1 MHVYYEL
8 YPYIQINNGDN
19 EFISVIINKV
29 CVPFV
34 ILFSNTWY
42 TEEMNACKNDAS
54 EMNGNKSLR
63 FQNKTK

>member
-8 YPYIQINNGDN
+8 YSYIGINNGDN

-29 CVPFV
+29 WMPFV
-34 ILFSNTWY
+34 ILFSNIWY
-42 TEEMNACKNDAS
+42 TEEMNTYKNDAC
-54 EMNGNKSLR
+54 EMNGNESLR

>member
-8 YPYIQINNGDN
+8 YSYIRINNGDN

-34 ILFSNTWY
+34 ILFSNILH

-54 EMNGNKSLR
+54 EMNGNQSLR